1 MTCFRIANAW
11 MQQRNWE
18 QRNGEHGQRFDLLFH
33 LEVVSEAACSCSAL
47 LHVSMA
53 PTHQELKI
61 QDLAHQELKI
71 QDLAHQELKIQ
82 DLAHQELKLQS
93 PKHRGDQLKN
103 NSLAKM

>member
-47 LHVSMA
+47 LRVSMA
-53 PTHQELKI
+53 PT
-61 QDLAHQELKI
+61 
-71 QDLAHQELKIQ
+71 HQELKIQ

-93 PKHRGDQLKN
+93 PKHRSDQLKN